1 MTLQVSSVPPLNVQS
16 VIVMAISMPTMDA
29 KLMPIA
35 VLDAIILADQ
45 YFNLAQLSDNLFGLV
60 SLDSH
65 HLLLRLLTIPV
76 DQSMGGG
83 SVRSKMAPI
92 LINKTRRSEEL
103 GFFIYDNSRI
113 YFYIYYVG
121 LRKNNYFL

>member
-1 MTLQVSSVPPLNVQS
+1 MYSITWHTDSTP
-16 VIVMAISMPTMDA
+16 ISA
-29 KLMPIA
+29 K
-35 VLDAIILADQ
+35 
-45 YFNLAQLSDNLFGLV
+45 FNFEFSHSKEPRRSTHPAGLV

-103 GFFIYDNSRI
+103 GFLIYDNSRI